1 MEKGRKVNMKI
12 IVISA
17 VVIIALGIL
26 AAWFFIGGNKVTPT
40 SGLNFWNDQ
49 YSFYYSDKPLDKMPA
64 TFEATVKIDNKKEDN
79 GEFEV
84 QRAGV
89 IVSNTDTT
97 SAGTFEFG
105 FHDGNR
111 LYIKTINDFGLQIEK
126 IFTIN
131 TETENDSNTYITGD
145 WIHVALVNDIEK
157 NELRAYLDGKLI
169 GTLEGAI
176 KGKLTPSIRLCIG
189 GDYRERNKQCF
200 KGDIRDVA
208 IYETVQSAGKIASHK
223 KGVTGKEKDLMGAYQ
238 FGPTA
243 ENERPMKIVDLA
255 GKVELKTIKY
265 FFTEEEKEAIS
276 PRPEYEFSMA
286 VVGDPQVVTAH
297 SANGNTPGEV
307 DKLFQ
312 WIVDNVPADKKN
324 IKFVFNM
331 GDTTDS
337 YYLNNSEEEEWEAG
351 AKAVKIMNGKV
362 PYSMVRG
369 NHDET
374 SRYLKNFSWDEY
386 KNTVSGS
393 YANNMLNTYQKFEVN
408 GIKYMT
414 VNLDFGISNNRK
426 EAKAI
431 MQWANDVVKENPDY
445 NVIVTT
451 HAYLDENGKRLEDQE
466 PGSPKIAQYSMQKD
480 GQDMWDEFVSN
491 HKNIVLVISGH
502 VGSKGEVVKAES
514 EGKNGNKVVEL
525 MVNPQTAD
533 MSFFNSGYDMVG
545 AVTMLYFSNGG
556 RTVHVENYSV
566 IRDAYFLPTSQFS
579 FTLNQVGK

>member
-1 MEKGRKVNMKI
+1 MKKGVIAIMT
-12 IVISA
+12 IVLI
-17 VVIIALGIL
+17 GL
-26 AAWFFIGGNKVTPT
+26 AIFLIWFFAGRNKVIPT
-40 SGLNFWNDQ
+40 SGLNFWNDE
-49 YSFYYSDKPLDKMPA
+49 YSFYYSEKPLDKMPT
-64 TFEATVKIDNKKEDN
+64 TFEATVRIEDTKDN
-79 GEFEV
+79 GQFEV

-97 SAGTFEFG
+97 SSGTFEFG

-111 LYIKTINDFGLQIEK
+111 LYFGAIDDFGMKIEK

-131 TETENDSNTYITGD
+131 AETENDSETYITGD
-145 WIHVALVNDIEK
+145 WIHVAFVNDIEN
-157 NELRAYLDGKLI
+157 NEMRAYLDGKLV
-169 GTLEGAI
+169 GTLEGAC

-189 GDYRERNKQCF
+189 GDYRERNKHCF

-208 IYETVQSAGKIASHK
+208 LYDAVQSERKIASHR
-223 KGVTGKEKDLMGAYQ
+223 KGVSGKEKGLMAAYQ
-238 FGPTA
+238 FDLT
-243 ENERPMKIVDLA
+243 EKEERPLKVADLSGKVDLS
-255 GKVELKTIKY
+255 TIKY
-265 FFTEEEKEAIS
+265 FYTEAEKEAIS

-297 SANGNTPGEV
+297 SANGNTPYEV

-312 WIVDNVPADKKN
+312 WIVDNTPKDKRN

-337 YYLNNSEEEEWEAG
+337 YYLNNSEDAEWEAG
-351 AKAVKIMNGKV
+351 ARAVKLMNGKV
-362 PYSMVRG
+362 PYSLVRG
-369 NHDET
+369 NHDAT
-374 SRYLKNFSWDEY
+374 GRYLKNFSWEEY
-386 KNTVSGS
+386 KDTVSGS
-393 YANNMLNTYQKFEVN
+393 YADNMLNTYQKFEVN

-414 VNLDFGISNNRK
+414 VNLDFGISDSKK

-431 MQWANDVVKENPDY
+431 IEWANGVVSANPDY

-466 PGSPKIAQYSMQKD
+466 PGSPKLPQYSMVKD
-480 GQDMWDEFVSN
+480 GEDMWQEFVSL

-502 VGSKGEVVKAES
+502 VGSKGEVVMAES

-545 AVTMLYFSNGG
+545 AVTMLYFSDGG
-556 RTVHVENYSV
+556 KTVHVENYSV
-566 IRDAYFLPTSQFS
+566 IRDAYFLPSSQFS
-579 FTLNQVGK
+579 FTLNQIGK